1 MQKNEMESL
10 KSLIPGE
17 CVLTGIEDRMC
28 YSYDGTRQSIIP
40 EAVVRP
46 RTAQTVSAVLK
57 FANEK
62 SIPVYPR
69 GAGTGLSGG
78 AVPAMKGIV
87 IDLSLMNRILEIDSV
102 NMTAVV
108 EPGVTTGEFQK
119 KVELQRLFYPPDPA
133 SAEFCTIGGNVS
145 ENAGGLRC
153 VKYGVTRDYVLAL
166 EIVLPSGQ
174 IIHTGRNTL
183 KSVTGYDL
191 TRLFTGSEGTLGI
204 FTEITVKLIPLPEKA
219 ETLIA
224 YFAGMEN
231 AVNAA
236 AGLLSSGELP
246 RALELMDE
254 DTIKAVLKYKP
265 FPVPQGT
272 AAAVITEYD
281 GNGYGASISAK
292 NALEFFKSHNALQ
305 TLLST
310 DAAEKAG
317 VWAFRKA
324 ASPALYALSRKKLSE
339 DIAVPRSRLLDILKE
354 IKLISARHGIPTA
367 VFGHAGDGN
376 LHVNFLPPENGS
388 ADSKIE
394 KAIED
399 LFVKTIEMGGT
410 LSGEHGI
417 GNTKARFLPLE
428 LGNTEI
434 ELMRSIKQLLD
445 PKGIMNPGKIFAA
458 PDEK

>member
-1 MQKNEMESL
+1 MQKNEIESL
-10 KSLIPGE
+10 KSLLAGE
-17 CVLTGIEDRMC
+17 CVLTDIEDRMC

-40 EAVVRP
+40 EVVVRP
-46 RTAQTVSAVLK
+46 RSVQSVSAVLK

-62 SIPVYPR
+62 NMPVYPR

-78 AVPAMKGIV
+78 AIPTMKGIV
-87 IDLSLMNRILEIDSV
+87 IDLSLMNRILEIDPV

-108 EPGVTTGEFQK
+108 EPGVITGEFQK

-204 FTEITVKLIPLPEKA
+204 FTRITLKLIPLPENA

-224 YFAGMEN
+224 YFAGIGN
-231 AVNAA
+231 AVKAS
-236 AGLLSSGELP
+236 AGLLSLGELP

-265 FPVPQGT
+265 FPVPEG
-272 AAAVITEYD
+272 ASAAVIAEYD
-281 GNGYGASISAK
+281 GNGNSASISAK
-292 NALEFFKSHNALQ
+292 NALEFFRSNNALQ
-305 TLLST
+305 TVLAT
-310 DAAEKAG
+310 DIAQKTNI
-317 VWAFRKA
+317 WTFRKA

-339 DIAVPRSRLLDILKE
+339 DIGVPRSRLLEILKE
-354 IKLISARHGIPTA
+354 IKLISAEHGIPTA

-388 ADSKIE
+388 ADKKIE
-394 KAIED
+394 KAIEE
-399 LFVKTIEMGGT
+399 LFAKTIEMGGT

-428 LGNTEI
+428 LGDAEI
-434 ELMRSIKQLLD
+434 GLMRSIKRILD
-445 PKGIMNPGKIFAA
+445 PNGILNPGKIFVH
-458 PDEK
+458 